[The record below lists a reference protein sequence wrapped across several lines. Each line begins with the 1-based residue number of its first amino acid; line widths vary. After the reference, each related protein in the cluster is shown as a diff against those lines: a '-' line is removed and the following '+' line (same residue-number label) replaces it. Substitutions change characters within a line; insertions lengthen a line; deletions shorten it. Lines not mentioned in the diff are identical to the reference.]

1 MKFIVD
7 QVTKKCKLVPSL
19 NQRDSLRIIIYLEHA
34 CLKACCHP
42 RISYGHTKFI
52 SQVHSK
58 NIGISVEVS
67 FHLNG
72 F

>member
-1 MKFIVD
+1 MMWCSFKSQQEINS
-7 QVTKKCKLVPSL
+7 TPA
-19 NQRDSLRIIIYLEHA
+19 H
-34 CLKACCHP
+34 LKACCHP
-42 RISYGHTKFI
+42 RISFGHTKFI